1 MKLVSILP
9 IAALAVAVPTWAQPP
24 SDESINQY
32 LQVTQFEKALDIQND
47 IALQQMSESV
57 WKDAL
62 PSPKQGKNL
71 KKRNQ
76 IIDIINEFEDKVKQ
90 RVFTPQLRQAEL
102 AAVKRALK
110 QTYTQEEIDAQIQ
123 FDSSPIGQKI
133 VAKNPEFWEQSGRDL
148 ADLNA
153 RYYAAALAAELPNV
167 MAKFQA
173 LQNPNNAISPKSTK
187 NK

>member
-1 MKLVSILP
+1 M
-9 IAALAVAVPTWAQPP
+9 
-24 SDESINQY
+24 
-32 LQVTQFEKALDIQND
+32 
-47 IALQQMSESV
+47 
-57 WKDAL
+57 
-62 PSPKQGKNL
+62 
-71 KKRNQ
+71 
-76 IIDIINEFEDKVKQ
+76 
-90 RVFTPQLRQAEL
+90 RQAEL

-123 FDSSPIGQKI
+123 FASSPIGQKI

-173 LQNPNNAISPKSTK
+173 LQNPNNVISPKSTK